1 MGFDVE
7 TAMNSRGLALI
18 SMRERVSFGEGKMA
32 IVSKPMRGTE
42 IAVHVP
48 LVLAA
53 GANEMT
59 LEAA

>member
-1 MGFDVE
+1 
-7 TAMNSRGLALI
+7 MNSRGLALI

-59 LEAA
+59 LEAV

>member
-1 MGFDVE
+1 
-7 TAMNSRGLALI
+7 MNSRGLALI
-18 SMRERVSFGEGKMA
+18 SMQRTSQLGEGKMA
-32 IVSKPMRGTE
+32 IVAKPMRGTE